1 MKTLKEYINESK
13 MDKAIDE
20 LVKILKDTILKDR
33 DLSEDDFEDLEDG
46 TFNLANVPQDGK
58 LADAFFDKHAHI
70 LSAAIHTNET
80 KTCKEISL
88 VSAGKP
94 DIFVRV
100 NLDDSTDTK
109 NGTWKAGDIISIDM
123 SKEIKDK
130 LLQQ

>member
-1 MKTLKEYINESK
+1 MKQLKDIIFEAK
-13 MDKAIDE
+13 TDKGVDE

-33 DLSEDDFEDLEDG
+33 DLTKDDFEDLEDG
-46 TFNLANVPQDGK
+46 TFNLTNVPQDGK
-58 LADAFFDKHAHI
+58 LADEFFNKRASI
-70 LSAAIHTNET
+70 LSAAIHTRDS

-88 VSAGKP
+88 VKAGKP

-109 NGTWKAGDIISIDM
+109 HGTWKAGDIISLDM

-130 LLQQ
+130 LV

>member
-109 NGTWKAGDIISIDM
+109 NGTWKAGDILSIDM

-130 LLQQ
+130 LLQ

>member
-1 MKTLKEYINESK
+1 MKSLNEYINESRI
-13 MDKAIDE
+13 DKGIDE

-58 LADAFFDKHAHI
+58 FADAFFNKRTSI
-70 LSAAIHTNET
+70 LNANIHTKET

-88 VSAGKP
+88 VSAGKS

-109 NGTWKAGDIISIDM
+109 TGTWKAGDIISIDM

-130 LLQQ
+130 LLQK